1 MCRLHMAGV
10 QSLFGCL
17 AIECLL
23 PTNKKFTPHQI
34 VVSGL
39 KFKIGEIYGKLGE
52 DSFDD
57 DNDNDND
64 KYLMAVEHGLCIVYV
79 QQSLR
84 APL

>member
-1 MCRLHMAGV
+1 MCRLHMAGI

-17 AIECLL
+17 AIEWR
-23 PTNKKFTPHQI
+23 PRTKSQI
-34 VVSGL
+34 VVWGI
-39 KFKIGEIYGKLGE
+39 KFKMGEIDGKLGE

-57 DNDNDND
+57 DNDND
-64 KYLMAVEHGLCIVYV
+64 KYLMAVEHGLCIVYL

>member
-1 MCRLHMAGV
+1 MCRLHMAGI

-17 AIECLL
+17 AIEWRRL
-23 PTNKKFTPHQI
+23 PTNKKFMPHQI
-34 VVSGL
+34 VVWGL
-39 KFKIGEIYGKLGE
+39 KFKIGEIDGKLGE

-57 DNDNDND
+57 DNDND
-64 KYLMAVEHGLCIVYV
+64 KYLMAVEHGLCIVYL

>member
-1 MCRLHMAGV
+1 MCRLRMAGI

-17 AIECLL
+17 A
-23 PTNKKFTPHQI
+23 NKKPHPI
-34 VVSGL
+34 VVWGL

-57 DNDNDND
+57 DNDND
-64 KYLMAVEHGLCIVYV
+64 KYLMAVEHGLCIVYL